1 MRLSPPPPPRAP
13 SVAPS
18 LIVRARQNG
27 RPVLTVS
34 RRAIEDAVRA
44 ACADLVADA
53 LVVGS
58 GRPHPVLLV
67 EALAPPPLPGST
79 GPAPSADPDALAR
92 EVVRR
97 LAPLGGTLFP
107 YERIG
112 DARWVLVVPPGA
124 LLRNREKGNVRRDA
138 CEEAFRVRVD
148 AVFDA

>member
-1 MRLSPPPPPRAP
+1 M
-13 SVAPS
+13 
-18 LIVRARQNG
+18 RARQNNK
-27 RPVLTVS
+27 PVLTVS

-67 EALAPPPLPGST
+67 EALARPPRPSLPPGST
-79 GPAPSADPDALAR
+79 GPVPRADADTLAR

-138 CEEAFRVRVD
+138 CEEAFRGRID
-148 AVFDA
+148 AVIDA